1 MNIIRK
7 SHSKNLPSKKSH
19 QHFFTTGNQRLHAE
33 VTRVLVN
40 STQKR
45 KKKQKKCN
53 KKVLMKLARCLD
65 KDLSR
70 T

>member
-45 KKKQKKCN
+45 KKQKKCN
-53 KKVLMKLARCLD
+53 KKVLMKLARFLD